1 MRILV
6 TVVAALFLTSI
17 AAAGTATSPVAEAL
31 RTDPVYVDPD
41 AERALTES
49 EADELREA
57 IDDAGGD
64 IYVAVLPASA
74 GDADGIL
81 RDLADDLGRE
91 GTYAVV
97 VGDRFRAGNNGA
109 LRREVPRLA
118 GAALRA
124 RGGEGAHA
132 TLLDFVDRVGAA
144 QDERATAPDEQ
155 QEDDEGLPVL
165 PIILV
170 GGGGLAAY
178 AWYRRRRRTADEG
191 RQLAAVRELTEED
204 LVALADDVKDL
215 DLDVSMPNAP
225 ASAREHYERALTLYE
240 RANAEFDGA
249 VRPAD
254 VERVTA
260 TVADGRWE
268 MAAAR
273 AALEGRPVPE
283 RNPPCFFDPR
293 HGPASRF
300 VEWAPAGGAPR
311 QVPACEADAQRV
323 ERGLEPATREV
334 TVDGVRQPYYESPL
348 VGPWAMGFFGAS
360 LLPTLMIGSMLGMSL
375 GFPGGAFGGGYEG
388 GGGDYAD
395 GGGDFGGGDFGG
407 GDFGDFGGGD
417 FGGGDFGGGD

>member
-1 MRILV
+1 MRTLLAI
-6 TVVAALFLTSI
+6 VAALAFAPF

-31 RTDPVYVDPD
+31 RADPVYVDAD

-49 EADELREA
+49 QTDELRAA

-64 IYVAVLPASA
+64 IYVAVLPASS
-74 GDADGIL
+74 GDNDGIL
-81 RDLADDLGRE
+81 RELYDAVGRE

-97 VGDRFRAGNNGA
+97 VGNRFRAGNNGA
-109 LRREVPRLA
+109 LRREVPQLA
-118 GAALRA
+118 DAALRA
-124 RGGEGAHA
+124 RGAQGAHA

-144 QDERATAPDEQ
+144 RDGRATAPDEQ

-165 PIILV
+165 PIILI

-178 AWYRRRRRTADEG
+178 ALYRQRRRRTEDER

-215 DLDVSMPNAP
+215 DLDVSMPSAP
-225 ASAREHYERALTLYE
+225 AAAREHYERALTLYE
-240 RANAEFDGA
+240 RANADFDRA
-249 VRPAD
+249 LRPSD

-260 TVADGRWE
+260 NVADGRWE

-273 AALEGRPVPE
+273 AALEGRAVPE

-300 VEWAPAGGAPR
+300 VEWAPPGGAPR
-311 QVPACEADAQRV
+311 DVPACEADAQRV
-323 ERGLEPATREV
+323 ERGLEPQTREV
-334 TVDGVRQPYYESPL
+334 TVDGTRRPYYEAPL
-348 VGPWAMGFFGAS
+348 AAPWAMGFFGAS
-360 LLPTLMIGSMLGMSL
+360 LLPTLMIGSMIGTSLGL

-388 GGGDYAD
+388 DAGDHAGD
-395 GGGDFGGGDFGG
+395 G
-407 GDFGDFGGGD
+407 GDFGGGD
-417 FGGGDFGGGD
+417 FGGGDFGGGDFGGGD